1 MTSSVADQIDP
12 EYATSVAG
20 QALDLMQQH
29 RVLLI
34 PDNFA
39 VWHRYASGT
48 STTLNQAID
57 RVIAKETPFDAATN
71 RALHRVL
78 VGVQAAD
85 RAVNAGVSAQLVEL
99 MLHAR
104 QFLTSAIDDNR
115 TQMRTLDGVAA
126 RATGESDPR
135 SLIENLVTELS
146 KATSRAMALE
156 TNLAQTSNEL
166 GKIRVSLHEAE
177 QRSKTDT
184 LTGLANRHA
193 LEEFLSAAQKHAIE
207 SGTCVSAL
215 MIDIDH
221 FKTFN
226 DSYGHMFGDQVLKLM
241 ASVLRDCI
249 RDDALAA
256 RYGGEEL
263 VAVLPG
269 VDLQACRYIAER
281 LRTSVAERR
290 IRRRTTGEEIS
301 SITISIGVAELR
313 PGEST
318 EKLIDRCDRALYRA
332 KRDGR
337 NRVMT
342 EKDLEEVAAA

>member
-1 MTSSVADQIDP
+1 MTSSVADRIDL
-12 EYATSVAG
+12 EHAASVAR
-20 QALDLMQQH
+20 QAFDLMQQH
-29 RVLLI
+29 RVPPT

-48 STTLNQAID
+48 SAQLTQAIGGM
-57 RVIAKETPFDAATN
+57 IANEHPFDATTN
-71 RALHRVL
+71 RTLHRL
-78 VGVQAAD
+78 CLEAQAAD
-85 RAVNAGVSAQLVEL
+85 HAVDAGMSERLAKL

-104 QFLTSAIDDNR
+104 HFLTSAIDDNR
-115 TQMRTLDGVAA
+115 TQMRALDGVV
-126 RATGESDPR
+126 TGTAGEPGPR
-135 SLIENLVTELS
+135 HLIESLVAELS
-146 KATSRAMALE
+146 KATSRALTLE
-156 TNLAQTSNEL
+156 ANLAETSIEL
-166 GKIRVSLHEAE
+166 GKIRESLHEAE

-193 LEEFLSAAQKHAIE
+193 LEEFLTTAQEHAVQ
-207 SGTCVSAL
+207 SGTCLTAL

-221 FKTFN
+221 FKSFN

-241 ASVLRDCI
+241 ASALRESI
-249 RDDALAA
+249 RDNALAA

-269 VDLQACRYIAER
+269 VDLQACQYIAER

-313 PGEST
+313 PGEAADN
-318 EKLIDRCDRALYRA
+318 LIDRCDRALYRA
-332 KRDGR
+332 KREGR

-342 EKDLEEVAAA
+342 EKDLDEVAAA